1 MRPLALAAIAVAMT
15 VAGCSDLAQGP
26 ALAGYPGLSWQL
38 ESYYSARALEEN
50 AFCTTPRMTPTQ
62 VQVVEDTPERL
73 VLNVRYRYWND
84 LAFGTQVF
92 PFEVNGF
99 DRCTGW
105 ATRTF
110 VVAKSVGGDAGKP
123 AALSVTS
130 MTGPQRQLPPGS
142 ALG

>member
-1 MRPLALAAIAVAMT
+1 
-15 VAGCSDLAQGP
+15 
-26 ALAGYPGLSWQL
+26 
-38 ESYYSARALEEN
+38 
-50 AFCTTPRMTPTQ
+50 MTPTQ
-62 VQVVEDTPERL
+62 VQVVEDTPTRL

-92 PFEVNGF
+92 PYDVNGF

-110 VVAKSVGGDAGKP
+110 VVAKSVGGEPGGAQ
-123 AALSVTS
+123 ALSVTS